1 MILKDKEQIDTLERA
16 LAGAYRAGSD
26 RMVHTVDVTQRVMRN
41 IRRPTGDRGWWT
53 ASVLPDELVWRTAT
67 VAAAA
72 VLIITVLTVGIAQT
86 GAGEN
91 WLLAEE
97 FEATPLFA
105 E

>member
-1 MILKDKEQIDTLERA
+1 MISKDKEQIDKLER
-16 LAGAYRAGSD
+16 LLTGAYRAGSD
-26 RMVHTVDVTQRVMRN
+26 RLSDRVDVTQRVMRD
-41 IRRPTGDRGWWT
+41 IRRAAGGRGWWT

-72 VLIITVLTVGIAQT
+72 VLFMTVLTVGIAQT
-86 GAGEN
+86 GAGES

-97 FEATPLFA
+97 LEATPLFG